1 MDLKLRIWRA
11 LRSTQRWLEARLVF
25 AILAVLR
32 LLPPDGATNALAA
45 LSRRIGPLFG
55 RHRVA
60 MQNLK
65 LAFPEKTEA
74 ERRAIAL
81 DMWDSMSRLAAEYV
95 FLDDIFDY
103 DPQAESSGRIEVKG
117 EEIFERIRAEG
128 KPCIF
133 FTAHTGNFELLPICA
148 ATFDLEVTS
157 LFRAPNNPLI
167 AKRLAEARRTRAGH
181 LVPSKAGAAW
191 ALARALDGGRSVGM
205 LVDQKYKNGVAGSFF
220 GQPVRTNPLLPK
232 LVRQYGCDV
241 YPARCVRLPG
251 NRFRL
256 ELEEKLEVPRT
267 ADGAVDIAAACQR
280 LNDKVE
286 AWVRE
291 YPGQWMWFH
300 KRFKL

>member
-1 MDLKLRIWRA
+1 
-11 LRSTQRWLEARLVF
+11 
-25 AILAVLR
+25 
-32 LLPPDGATNALAA
+32 
-45 LSRRIGPLFG
+45 
-55 RHRVA
+55 
-60 MQNLK
+60 
-65 LAFPEKTEA
+65 
-74 ERRAIAL
+74 
-81 DMWDSMSRLAAEYV
+81 
-95 FLDDIFDY
+95 
-103 DPQAESSGRIEVKG
+103 
-117 EEIFERIRAEG
+117 
-128 KPCIF
+128 
-133 FTAHTGNFELLPICA
+133 
-148 ATFDLEVTS
+148 
-157 LFRAPNNPLI
+157 
-167 AKRLAEARRTRAGH
+167 
-181 LVPSKAGAAW
+181 
-191 ALARALDGGRSVGM
+191 ARALDGGRSVGM

-291 YPGQWMWFH
+291 YPGEWMWFH